1 PITSG
6 NEQTYKDIALAC
18 LVFAEELDT
27 QWGANPID
35 IVEYAAVL
43 DECSAYWYGRTPSST
58 SPVTYAITCTAVIA
72 AAKELSAQS
81 ILAGYDPPAYPPSG
95 GGGGVASV
103 TATAPLVSSG
113 GFNPN
118 ISLPPGADGDV
129 LTVVAGVVEF
139 APPVAIGNAT
149 EFQSVPIEVGPP
161 TVSEVYVGN
170 VGGTEFLLRQLTQD
184 DILPGFTIESF
195 TVTGGTLEVGASV
208 TNPAV
213 TASYNQVPVSANVTN
228 TDGTDSPLTLVSP
241 FTSGTIVGTFTS
253 AVPASVNATLTAT
266 NAAAVTK
273 VSTITFLTFAYRT
286 FAGVGTAGATS
297 ATASGTSAVLNGGA
311 GTLPNAGLF
320 GSIVGSAFSLTPAS
334 QNCYILTQHTATPH
348 TWKDLNTGLPFA
360 MNAPVTFAF
369 TNDEGVTS
377 SYDLYQSTNVLTA
390 NFDIEAVT

>member
-1 PITSG
+1 
-6 NEQTYKDIALAC
+6 
-18 LVFAEELDT
+18 
-27 QWGANPID
+27 
-35 IVEYAAVL
+35 
-43 DECSAYWYGRTPSST
+43 
-58 SPVTYAITCTAVIA
+58 
-72 AAKELSAQS
+72 
-81 ILAGYDPPAYPPSG
+81 
-95 GGGGVASV
+95 
-103 TATAPLVSSG
+103 
-113 GFNPN
+113 
-118 ISLPPGADGDV
+118 
-129 LTVVAGVVEF
+129 
-139 APPVAIGNAT
+139 
-149 EFQSVPIEVGPP
+149 
-161 TVSEVYVGN
+161 
-170 VGGTEFLLRQLTQD
+170 LTQD

-208 TNPAV
+208 TNPIV
-213 TASYNQVPVSANVTN
+213 SASYNQVPVSASVTN
-228 TDGTDSPLTLVSP
+228 TDGIDSPLTLLSP

-266 NAAAVTK
+266 NAAAVVK
-273 VSTITFLTFAYRT
+273 NATITFLTFAYRT